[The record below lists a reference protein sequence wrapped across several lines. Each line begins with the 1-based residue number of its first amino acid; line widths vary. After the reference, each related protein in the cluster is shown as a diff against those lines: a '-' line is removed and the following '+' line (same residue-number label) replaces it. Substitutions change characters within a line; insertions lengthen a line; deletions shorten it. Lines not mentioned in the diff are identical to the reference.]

1 MATTLTNVHS
11 VFLVLLVGYVLQS
24 LFAKGRVRPTELH
37 VQALSQDVGA
47 AEMSEKKKKP
57 RPTRLQKII
66 TSREAVPAFSLDN
79 PKVY

>member
-24 LFAKGRVRPTELH
+24 VFAKGRVRPTELH

-47 AEMSEKKKKP
+47 AEMSEKKKNP
-57 RPTRLQKII
+57 GQ
-66 TSREAVPAFSLDN
+66 LDCR
-79 PKVY
+79 K

>member
-24 LFAKGRVRPTELH
+24 LFAKRRVRPTELH

-47 AEMSEKKKKP
+47 AEMSEKKKK
-57 RPTRLQKII
+57 TQ
-66 TSREAVPAFSLDN
+66 AN
-79 PKVY
+79 